1 MMWAQHGAGGA
12 AGWRAGWGRGQLGPF
27 KEGDRDLDSGSSG
40 GTFSIPFVIKDPA
53 APTGNWISVRIGGGK
68 K

>member
-1 MMWAQHGAGGA
+1 MGPVGLRAGGQ
-12 AGWRAGWGRGQLGPF
+12 AGGRGQLGPF
-27 KEGDRDLDSGSSG
+27 REGDRDLDSGSSG
-40 GTFSIPFVIKDPA
+40 GTLSIPFMIKDPA